1 MAKQIKFN
9 KDARASI
16 KVGIDKLAEA
26 VKMTLGP
33 RGRAVVMERE
43 YGAPVVTFDGV
54 TVAKEVTLED
64 KWENLGAEFIK
75 QAADKTNDGVG
86 DGTTTS
92 TVLAH
97 AMITAGDVE
106 IDAKGVNVIKLAE
119 AMNDAGKEVIKHL
132 ESQKEA
138 VDDPQRIKEVATLSS
153 KDIEIGSLI
162 AEVMV
167 KIGKEGIVT
176 VDDSNTVESS
186 HEIVEGMRFD
196 RGYIAMHMV
205 TDKDKM
211 QAVLNNPVVLVTDQK
226 ISTIKDI
233 LPLLEKLLQT
243 GKKDILIIA
252 DDVDGEALATFIVNK
267 LRGIWN
273 LVAVR
278 APGFGEQKKQMLEDI
293 AAVTGAVFVTSELN
307 IKLDEV
313 TPEHLGTAAKVII
326 TKDHTT
332 IVDGRGVKEDIR
344 DRVKQLRSQIEATT
358 SEYEKKNL
366 QDRLAKL
373 TGGVAVIKVGGATES
388 AQKELKQRVDDS
400 VAATRAAMEEGI
412 VPGGGIALY
421 NAFRMLNDPKGAD
434 EAKSA
439 SYRIISRALR
449 APITAILENSGENAQ
464 EVISKLEQRDDKDLW
479 YGFNA
484 AEGTFGNLKEAG
496 IADPLKVTKTAFLNA
511 LSVACNY
518 LVTGAAITTLPK
530 KEEEINPMMPK

>member
-9 KDARASI
+9 EDARASI
-16 KVGIDKLAEA
+16 KAGIDKLAEA

-33 RGRAVVMERE
+33 RGRAVVLERE

-86 DGTTTS
+86 DGTTTA

-97 AMITAGDVE
+97 ALITAGDAEVN
-106 IDAKGVNVIKLAE
+106 AKGVNVIKLAE
-119 AMNDAGKEVIKHL
+119 EMKELGKEVVSHL

-153 KDIEIGSLI
+153 KDAEIGSLI

-167 KIGKEGIVT
+167 KIGKDGIVT
-176 VDDSNTVESS
+176 VDDSSTLENS

-233 LPLLEKLLQT
+233 LPLLENLIKT

-267 LRGIWN
+267 LRGVWN

-293 AAVTGAVFVTSELN
+293 AAVTGAVFVTGELG

-313 TPEHLGTAAKVII
+313 TPEHLGAATKVIV
-326 TKDHTT
+326 TKDQTT
-332 IVDGRGVKEDIR
+332 IVDGRGAKEEIEER
-344 DRVKQLRSQIEATT
+344 TGHLRSQIDAST
-358 SEYEKKNL
+358 SEYEKKAL

-421 NAFRMLNDPKGAD
+421 NVFKFVNESTEHSDVKNAA
-434 EAKSA
+434 A
-439 SYRIISRALR
+439 RIISQALL
-449 APITAILENSGENAQ
+449 APIRAIVGNSGENA
-464 EVISKLEQRDDKDLW
+464 EAVLTKLGTGDKAAW

-484 AEGTFGNLKEAG
+484 ADGTFGDLQAAG

-518 LVTGAAITTLPK
+518 LVTGAAITNLPEK
-530 KEEEINPMMPK
+530 KETNPLMPR